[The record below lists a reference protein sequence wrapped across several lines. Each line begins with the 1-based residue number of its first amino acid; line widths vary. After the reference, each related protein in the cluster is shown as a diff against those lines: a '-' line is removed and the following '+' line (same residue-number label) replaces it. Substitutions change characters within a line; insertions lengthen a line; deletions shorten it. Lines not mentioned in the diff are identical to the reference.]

1 VADQQRKLIAQLERE
16 IARTKRRLQ
25 EAEAVIDL
33 QRKIAKKL
41 GIPLTPPPEVSEEE
55 E

>member
-1 VADQQRKLIAQLERE
+1 LADQQRKLIAELDRE

-25 EAEAVIDL
+25 KAEAVIDF
-33 QRKIAKKL
+33 QRKVAKEL
-41 GIPLTPPPEVSEEE
+41 GIPLTPPPEVAEEE